1 MQKKKINCD
10 TRYTKKILKLDTAY
24 AERIWVNYSGDNL
37 VCKTEKILSD
47 YYPKAEC
54 TCPLCGAGNKKKHH
68 RPAVF
73 QPTEAGYL
81 FKCLKCMGENTG
93 AITLYN
99 LLLELNP
106 QIAHNYHE
114 DRWINKLTPFYAD
127 KKDAFNIP
135 DFPEKARKEYYQR
148 IEKEQKEKNRLEY
161 QRKHGL
167 I

>member
-1 MQKKKINCD
+1 MKKNRIYGD
-10 TRYTKKILKLDTAY
+10 TRYTKALLKLDTEY
-24 AERIWVNYSGDNL
+24 AKDIWSNYSGDNL
-37 VCKTEKILSD
+37 VCKAEQVLLQ

-54 TCPLCGAGNKKKHH
+54 TCPLCGAGNKKKHN

-73 QPTEAGYL
+73 IPTEAGYL
-81 FKCLKCMGENTG
+81 FKCLKCMKNEG

-99 LLLELNP
+99 LLLQLNKK
-106 QIAHNYHE
+106 IAHNYHE

-127 KKDAFNIP
+127 KKDTFNIP
-135 DFPEKARKEYYQR
+135 DFPLEARKEYYKR
-148 IEKEQKEKNRLEY
+148 IEKEQKEKNKLEY